1 MLLDDSVWYG
11 MVWYGTGSLA
21 FGSWQLYI
29 LFFFFGSLFFE
40 TTIPTNQT
48 DRDVCA
54 HKWLVLKMVLLP
66 HRFGRLKNSENKG
79 STQNRNAMRARE
91 TNKQCDEKDLPAFVI
106 TVIAMQ

>member
-1 MLLDDSVWYG
+1 MVWYSLVWYG
-11 MVWYGTGSLA
+11 MVPVVWHLAVGSCTY
-21 FGSWQLYI
+21 F
-29 LFFFFGSLFFE
+29 FFFFGSLFFE

-91 TNKQCDEKDLPAFVI
+91 TNKQCDEKDLRAFVI
-106 TVIAMQ
+106 TFIAMK